1 MTTARSR
8 VATGTAGGAGGP
20 CEAVGFGVL
29 PAGHQPRGE
38 RGPVVVEDDAA
49 GAAQVSLRVTTASA
63 AAHSPGAHAAT
74 ARRAGAGCCARGR
87 GDDVLAGHADIMG
100 TTAARTPISGRES
113 PRCGPQSG
121 RMSGTRAPSSGQEGA
136 IRSDTPQRR
145 ARGAAARA
153 DRRAQRP
160 DGAAGTGPQ
169 RVRGRKGPL
178 AHPPELTYPCCLPAL
193 GEFGEM
199 MPHEGSAPT
208 LAQVGAA
215 LETRSPTRST
225 TRSGTAPP
233 GGDSAGEPP
242 SGILVA
248 LLSVRTRA
256 SSTVARRIRLVAY
269 GARLESVLG

>member
-1 MTTARSR
+1 MTAARSR
-8 VATGTAGGAGGP
+8 VATGTAGSAGGP

-87 GDDVLAGHADIMG
+87 GHDVLTGHADIMG
-100 TTAARTPISGRES
+100 TTAARTPISDRES
-113 PRCGPQSG
+113 PRCGPESDRMPGTEAPQPGEKRRMPRGGG
-121 RMSGTRAPSSGQEGA
+121 RHTRTVGCA
-136 IRSDTPQRR
+136 
-145 ARGAAARA
+145 
-153 DRRAQRP
+153 
-160 DGAAGTGPQ
+160 
-169 RVRGRKGPL
+169 VRGRKGPL

-215 LETRSPTRST
+215 LETRS
-225 TRSGTAPP
+225 TARP
-233 GGDSAGEPP
+233 A
-242 SGILVA
+242 A
-248 LLSVRTRA
+248 
-256 SSTVARRIRLVAY
+256 RLVA
-269 GARLESVLG
+269 GSPEAIRPGRRRPVSSLRCCRCASVRRRPSPGGFA

>member
-20 CEAVGFGVL
+20 CEVVGFGVL

-74 ARRAGAGCCARGR
+74 ARRAGADCCARGR

-100 TTAARTPISGRES
+100 TTAARTPISDRES

-121 RMSGTRAPSSGQEGA
+121 RMPGTRVLASGQKGA
-136 IRSDTPQRR
+136 IRSDPPQPRAPRR
-145 ARGAAARA
+145 CGTRGPPRATTGRRGRHGAAA
-153 DRRAQRP
+153 
-160 DGAAGTGPQ
+160 GP
-169 RVRGRKGPL
+169 GRKGPL

-208 LAQVGAA
+208 LAQVGTA

-225 TRSGTAPP
+225 TRPSTAPP
-233 GGDSAGEPP
+233 GGDSVGEPP

>member
-1 MTTARSR
+1 MTAARSR

-87 GDDVLAGHADIMG
+87 GHDVLTGHADIMG
-100 TTAARTPISGRES
+100 TTAARTPISDRES
-113 PRCGPQSG
+113 PRCGPESG
-121 RMSGTRAPSSGQEGA
+121 RMSGTEAPRPGGKGRMPRSRRQHARRRGGGPGTQRTPRTPTRAHLPLLPSGPGGVRRDDAARGVCTHPSPG
-136 IRSDTPQRR
+136 RRR
-145 ARGAAARA
+145 ARNPLHRA
-153 DRRAQRP
+153 PHRA
-160 DGAAGTGPQ
+160 
-169 RVRGRKGPL
+169 
-178 AHPPELTYPCCLPAL
+178 
-193 GEFGEM
+193 
-199 MPHEGSAPT
+199 PH
-208 LAQVGAA
+208 
-215 LETRSPTRST
+215 RSL
-225 TRSGTAPP
+225 P
-233 GGDSAGEPP
+233 GGDSAGAPP

-248 LLSVRTRA
+248 LLSVRIRA
-256 SSTVARRIRLVAY
+256 SPTVARRIRLVAY

>member
-1 MTTARSR
+1 MTAARSR

-87 GDDVLAGHADIMG
+87 GHDVLTGHADIMG
-100 TTAARTPISGRES
+100 TTTARTPISDRES
-113 PRCGPQSG
+113 PRCGPESDRMPGTEAPQPVEKRRMPRGGG
-121 RMSGTRAPSSGQEGA
+121 RHTRTVGCA
-136 IRSDTPQRR
+136 
-145 ARGAAARA
+145 
-153 DRRAQRP
+153 
-160 DGAAGTGPQ
+160 
-169 RVRGRKGPL
+169 VRGRKGPL

-193 GEFGEM
+193 GGVRRDDAARGVCTH
-199 MPHEGSAPT
+199 PSPGRCRARNPLHRAP
-208 LAQVGAA
+208 
-215 LETRSPTRST
+215 RR
-225 TRSGTAPP
+225 APGRRLS
-233 GGDSAGEPP
+233 GGDSAGAPP

-248 LLSVRTRA
+248 LLSVRIRA
-256 SSTVARRIRLVAY
+256 SPTVARRIRLVAY